1 MINHIYKFC
10 LIFIFIIL
18 FLSFK
23 NQIKILENELTYLK
37 INYTND
43 NQKYVNKEILLSKQ
57 INKLKINDINNSELF
72 EENKIIKFN
81 RNEFEDFTI
90 IKVNY
95 VQPE

>member
-43 NQKYVNKEILLSKQ
+43 NQKYVNKMKHVIGQKLEVTITRAFQNSLEGRLS
-57 INKLKINDINNSELF
+57 SESF
-72 EENKIIKFN
+72 S
-81 RNEFEDFTI
+81 
-90 IKVNY
+90 
-95 VQPE
+95 